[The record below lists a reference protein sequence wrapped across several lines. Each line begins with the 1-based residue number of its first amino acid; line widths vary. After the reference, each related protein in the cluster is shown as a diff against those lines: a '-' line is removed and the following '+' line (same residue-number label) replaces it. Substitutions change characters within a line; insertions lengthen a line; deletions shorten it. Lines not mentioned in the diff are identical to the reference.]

1 MHKCLFDLFLSLE
14 IYNLLLN
21 LAPHVD
27 ERCFFFYFFVITD
40 TKMMRGKCYDDLWSG
55 CWSGKSQV

>member
-27 ERCFFFYFFVITD
+27 ERCFFLLLCHYRYKND
-40 TKMMRGKCYDDLWSG
+40 EGKML
-55 CWSGKSQV
+55 